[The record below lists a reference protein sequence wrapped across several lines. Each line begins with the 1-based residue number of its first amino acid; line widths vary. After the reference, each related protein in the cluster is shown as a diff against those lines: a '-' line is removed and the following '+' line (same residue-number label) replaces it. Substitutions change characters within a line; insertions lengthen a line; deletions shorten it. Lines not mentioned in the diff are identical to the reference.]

1 MLAKVKAA
9 CMLIFILVGKKKKK
23 KDIHSVLGDR
33 GIIHQHFGNLRFT
46 KSIDLL
52 ILEMEVISG
61 VIQV

>member
-23 KDIHSVLGDR
+23 DIHSVLGDW